1 MRGRPIPRGS
11 LGEFVLYQILVPGID
26 DDHPRVDMHDGL
38 GEGIKQEAG
47 RDLFHHPPRSSTIKR
62 LNTGRGDTGATPT
75 GLPAINAFGVSQP
88 SVRVAAPARPGRVRR
103 LRAWDYRPVVDNG
116 NQSARSVRTGHRAG
130 VTP

>member
-75 GLPAINAFGVSQP
+75 GASRHQ
-88 SVRVAAPARPGRVRR
+88 RVRR
-103 LRAWDYRPVVDNG
+103 EPAV
-116 NQSARSVRTGHRAG
+116 SARCSAGAARAG
-130 VTP
+130 PPSQGLGLPPSSR